1 MLYKRHEM
9 QTDIDASK
17 KKRAQFPKEY
27 ITNRE
32 ACRLTGLVAS
42 TLRTW
47 AKSGKVVTYTT
58 PSGQM
63 LYNTK
68 CLQALIGC
76 FSNVEE
82 KKKIIYCRVS
92 SRKQLP
98 DLDRQIE
105 MLREKFPLHDLV
117 TDCASGINFN
127 RKGLQSI
134 LDYAIQGNL
143 TEVVVAHKDR
153 LSRFAFD
160 LIKWIIEFK
169 GGRVVVLDDSAGK
182 STEQELAEDLLS
194 IVHIYT
200 CRQMGRRRY
209 TVKNIKD
216 KINDLIQT
224 ETDYTGMDEHEQ
236 SCVQQDSG
244 NDQ

>member
-1 MLYKRHEM
+1 M
-9 QTDIDASK
+9 QDEINAPK
-17 KKRAQFPKEY
+17 KKRTQFPKEFV
-27 ITNRE
+27 TNRE
-32 ACRLTGLVAS
+32 AVRLTGLTGP
-42 TLRTW
+42 TLRVW

-58 PSGQM
+58 PSGQF

-68 CLQALIGC
+68 CLQTLIGS

-98 DLDRQIE
+98 DLDRQVE
-105 MLREKFPLHDLV
+105 NLRERFPLHELV

-143 TEVVVAHKDR
+143 AEVVVAHKDR

-169 GGRVVVLDDSAGK
+169 GGKVIVLDDSAGK

-209 TVKNIKD
+209 TVKNVKD
-216 KINDLIQT
+216 KIKDLIQT
-224 ETDYTGMDEHEQ
+224 ETDYTGLDEHEQ
-236 SCVQQDSG
+236 GCIQQDSG
-244 NDQ
+244 TDQ